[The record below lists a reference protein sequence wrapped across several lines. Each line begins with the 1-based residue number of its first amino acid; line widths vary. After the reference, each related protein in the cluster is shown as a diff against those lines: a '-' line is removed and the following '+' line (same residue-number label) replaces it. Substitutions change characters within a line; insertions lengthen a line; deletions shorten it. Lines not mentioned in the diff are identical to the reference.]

1 MSSIVPTARARTAND
16 PEWTPGQQTDAQ
28 AEGWDIFEASGSE
41 LNKDGDRPFQLQAC
55 DEADIFKG
63 YTRDTDAWQHVYDQ
77 AHAGSQLHQQALNF
91 LRAGSLPS
99 SRPSSMSAALTAA
112 N

>member
-1 MSSIVPTARARTAND
+1 MT

-91 LRAGSLPS
+91 LRAGSLPEFEAIIHECS
-99 SRPSSMSAALTAA
+99 PDGCELNEEYQWPML
-112 N
+112 